1 MGWLLGI
8 LALTACA
15 SGAPDAS
22 AQASVTASTSGDQP
36 AATVCNPIELETPSG
51 MRLDLTG
58 TWGGGSTIH
67 YIRQIG
73 DCVWWEAVSNLPG
86 APLGAHWR
94 NAFHGSLAP
103 DFTVSGDWAEL
114 YNDSSFR
121 QGGPENG
128 WVQLQIVIETVGGE
142 ETITLVRGATRGD
155 PYRPESLERIQTP
168 EWPVSPDDPT

>member
-1 MGWLLGI
+1 MGWLVGF

-15 SGAPDAS
+15 SGSPAASVPGSAPAS
-22 AQASVTASTSGDQP
+22 AIGDQP
-36 AATVCNPIELETPSG
+36 SATVCRPIELETPSG
-51 MRLDLTG
+51 QRLDLTG

-73 DCVWWEAVSNLPG
+73 SCVWWEAVSNLPG
-86 APLGAHWR
+86 APLGSHWR
-94 NAFHGSLAP
+94 NAFHGSVAP

-121 QGGPENG
+121 QGGPESG

-142 ETITLVRGATRGD
+142 EVISLVRGATMGD
-155 PYRPESLERIQTP
+155 PYRPETLEPVETP
-168 EWPVSPDDPT
+168 EWPISPG